1 MRRVSRG
8 WEEFGR
14 GVVAAGAPR
23 EVVELRGEVVDLRA
37 SLLLA
42 LLLAFAHLGGG
53 ERVVRSGVRGWARA
67 AREGGAGARLRV
79 QARRNLAAHAL
90 GLAQH
95 GGDVRLPRVKIV
107 LVLARVVGAE
117 PLLHGARD
125 GVEEGALPSQV
136 AVAPQQPEA
145 LAAEEAARHALNQQR
160 AARLVRERAPR
171 DKPAPSG
178 GHEDRRKRLGGPLG
192 LRLVGEAEEG
202 LLDVGEGVGA
212 EGVVD
217 GGAAAHGEERRAGAA
232 KRSVVTRMSSYSDPR
247 LGISARLTPLSPAK
261 FSNFHTK
268 TERGEGSARRGGPSP
283 SRRRE
288 ICSSEALRA
297 T

>member
-1 MRRVSRG
+1 MRRG
-8 WEEFGR
+8 WEEAGR
-14 GVVAAGAPR
+14 GGVAAAAPR

-37 SLLLA
+37 PLLLA

-53 ERVVRSGVRGWARA
+53 KPSRQEREAGAGARA
-67 AREGGAGARLRV
+67 AESGGRAGARLRV

-145 LAAEEAARHALNQQR
+145 LAAEEAARDALNQQR
-160 AARLVRERAPR
+160 AARLVRERAAR
-171 DKPAPSG
+171 DEPAPSG
-178 GHEDRRKRLGGPLG
+178 SHED
-192 LRLVGEAEEG
+192 
-202 LLDVGEGVGA
+202 
-212 EGVVD
+212 
-217 GGAAAHGEERRAGAA
+217 
-232 KRSVVTRMSSYSDPR
+232 
-247 LGISARLTPLSPAK
+247 
-261 FSNFHTK
+261 
-268 TERGEGSARRGGPSP
+268 
-283 SRRRE
+283 
-288 ICSSEALRA
+288 
-297 T
+297 

>member
-1 MRRVSRG
+1 MSRG
-8 WEEFGR
+8 WRIWERGGGGR
-14 GVVAAGAPR
+14 TSRGGGASR
-23 EVVELRGEVVDLRA
+23 RGGRPSRA
-37 SLLLA
+37 LLLA
-42 LLLAFAHLGGG
+42 LLLALAHLGGG
-53 ERVVRSGVRGWARA
+53 RRVVRRGVRGRA
-67 AREGGAGARLRV
+67 PTEAGGRAGARLRV

-117 PLLHGARD
+117 PLLHRARD

-145 LAAEEAARHALNQQR
+145 LAAEEAARDALNQQR

-171 DKPAPSG
+171 DEPAPSG

-212 EGVVD
+212 ERVVD
-217 GGAAAHGEERRAGAA
+217 GGAAAHGEERGEAGAA
-232 KRSVVTRMSSYSDPR
+232 QRWVVTRMTSIQAP
-247 LGISARLTPLSPAK
+247 LGICARWPLSAGETLE
-261 FSNFHTK
+261 FSHLHQ
-268 TERGEGSARRGGPSP
+268 AR
-283 SRRRE
+283 
-288 ICSSEALRA
+288 
-297 T
+297 

>member
-1 MRRVSRG
+1 MSVGGRSGERR
-8 WEEFGR
+8 
-14 GVVAAGAPR
+14 VAAGAPR

-37 SLLLA
+37 PLLLA

-53 ERVVRSGVRGWARA
+53 KAGRQQRCAEVGARGQ
-67 AREGGAGARLRV
+67 GGRAGARLRV
-79 QARRNLAAHAL
+79 QARRNVAAHAL

-145 LAAEEAARHALNQQR
+145 LAAEEAARNALNQQR

-171 DKPAPSG
+171 DEAAPSG

-217 GGAAAHGEERRAGAA
+217 GGAAAHGEGPEAEAA
-232 KRSVVTRMSSYSDPR
+232 KGSVVTRMTSYSENR
-247 LGISARLTPLSPAK
+247 LGISAILA
-261 FSNFHTK
+261 
-268 TERGEGSARRGGPSP
+268 
-283 SRRRE
+283 
-288 ICSSEALRA
+288 ALRW
-297 T
+297 

>member
-1 MRRVSRG
+1 M
-8 WEEFGR
+8 
-14 GVVAAGAPR
+14 AAGAPR

-37 SLLLA
+37 PLLLA

-53 ERVVRSGVRGWARA
+53 KRVVRSA
-67 AREGGAGARLRV
+67 ARRRAPASGGRAGARLRV

-145 LAAEEAARHALNQQR
+145 LAAEEAARDALNQQR

-171 DKPAPSG
+171 DEPAPSG

-217 GGAAAHGEERRAGAA
+217 
-232 KRSVVTRMSSYSDPR
+232 
-247 LGISARLTPLSPAK
+247 
-261 FSNFHTK
+261 
-268 TERGEGSARRGGPSP
+268 
-283 SRRRE
+283 
-288 ICSSEALRA
+288 
-297 T
+297 

>member
-1 MRRVSRG
+1 MPGQLAVLRG
-8 WEEFGR
+8 GGGSACERGVGGTGR
-14 GVVAAGAPR
+14 GGWRRPH
-23 EVVELRGEVVDLRA
+23 
-37 SLLLA
+37 LA
-42 LLLAFAHLGGG
+42 RWWSFAERWSTFARPCFSRCSSRSRTWEGGG
-53 ERVVRSGVRGWARA
+53 RVVRSA
-67 AREGGAGARLRV
+67 ARRAGVLPASEGRAGARLRV

-145 LAAEEAARHALNQQR
+145 LAAEEAARDALNQQR

-171 DKPAPSG
+171 DEPAPSG

-217 GGAAAHGEERRAGAA
+217 GGAAAHGEGRRPRQR
-232 KRSVVTRMSSYSDPR
+232 RSSGNENDFVSQAR
-247 LGISARLTPLSPAK
+247 LGICARLAPL
-261 FSNFHTK
+261 
-268 TERGEGSARRGGPSP
+268 
-283 SRRRE
+283 RRRNSR
-288 ICSSEALRA
+288 IFTLRPREVKGRPA
-297 T
+297 AEGH

>member
-1 MRRVSRG
+1 MPGQLAVLRGRRGRVRRG
-8 WEEFGR
+8 VGGMGR
-14 GVVAAGAPR
+14 GGVAAGAPR

-37 SLLLA
+37 PLLLA
-42 LLLAFAHLGGG
+42 LLLALAHLGGG
-53 ERVVRSGVRGWARA
+53 RRVVRSGVRGRA
-67 AREGGAGARLRV
+67 PTEAGGRAGARLRV

-117 PLLHGARD
+117 PLLHRARD

-145 LAAEEAARHALNQQR
+145 LAAEEAARDALNQQR

-171 DKPAPSG
+171 DEPAPSG

-217 GGAAAHGEERRAGAA
+217 GGAAAHGQRSAARARQRSLGGNENDFVFRR
-232 KRSVVTRMSSYSDPR
+232 D
-247 LGISARLTPLSPAK
+247 
-261 FSNFHTK
+261 
-268 TERGEGSARRGGPSP
+268 
-283 SRRRE
+283 
-288 ICSSEALRA
+288 
-297 T
+297 

>member
-1 MRRVSRG
+1 MG
-8 WEEFGR
+8 WEER
-14 GVVAAGAPR
+14 GEEGWRQAAPR

-37 SLLLA
+37 PLLLA
-42 LLLAFAHLGGG
+42 LLLALAHLGGG
-53 ERVVRSGVRGWARA
+53 KPSRLERGA
-67 AREGGAGARLRV
+67 EGGGADGSEGRAGARLRV

-95 GGDVRLPRVKIV
+95 GGDVRLPRVEIV

-117 PLLHGARD
+117 PLLHSARD

-145 LAAEEAARHALNQQR
+145 LAAEEAARDALNQQR

-171 DKPAPSG
+171 HEPAPSG

-212 EGVVD
+212 ERVVD
-217 GGAAAHGEERRAGAA
+217 GGAAAHGEERGEQR
-232 KRSVVTRMSSYSDPR
+232 
-247 LGISARLTPLSPAK
+247 SAR
-261 FSNFHTK
+261 
-268 TERGEGSARRGGPSP
+268 
-283 SRRRE
+283 
-288 ICSSEALRA
+288 
-297 T
+297 

>member
-1 MRRVSRG
+1 MPPASG
-8 WEEFGR
+8 GR
-14 GVVAAGAPR
+14 
-23 EVVELRGEVVDLRA
+23 
-37 SLLLA
+37 
-42 LLLAFAHLGGG
+42 
-53 ERVVRSGVRGWARA
+53 
-67 AREGGAGARLRV
+67 AGARLRV

-145 LAAEEAARHALNQQR
+145 LAAEEAARDALNQQR

-171 DKPAPSG
+171 DEPAPSG

-212 EGVVD
+212 ERVVD
-217 GGAAAHGEERRAGAA
+217 GGAAAHGEERGEAA
-232 KRSVVTRMSSYSDPR
+232 QS
-247 LGISARLTPLSPAK
+247 
-261 FSNFHTK
+261 
-268 TERGEGSARRGGPSP
+268 
-283 SRRRE
+283 
-288 ICSSEALRA
+288 ALRSNENF
-297 T
+297 

>member
-1 MRRVSRG
+1 MRRGWVERREEGGDGPHLARWWSFAERWSTFARPCFSRCSSRSRT
-8 WEEFGR
+8 WE
-14 GVVAAGAPR
+14 
-23 EVVELRGEVVDLRA
+23 
-37 SLLLA
+37 
-42 LLLAFAHLGGG
+42 GGG
-53 ERVVRSGVRGWARA
+53 RVVRSA
-67 AREGGAGARLRV
+67 ARRAGVLPASEGRAGARLRV
-79 QARRNLAAHAL
+79 QARRNLAAHAI

-145 LAAEEAARHALNQQR
+145 LAAEEAARDALNQQR

-171 DKPAPSG
+171 DEAAPSG

-212 EGVVD
+212 ERVVD
-217 GGAAAHGEERRAGAA
+217 GGAAAHGEG
-232 KRSVVTRMSSYSDPR
+232 
-247 LGISARLTPLSPAK
+247 
-261 FSNFHTK
+261 
-268 TERGEGSARRGGPSP
+268 
-283 SRRRE
+283 RRRPRQRT
-288 ICSSEALRA
+288 APW
-297 T
+297 